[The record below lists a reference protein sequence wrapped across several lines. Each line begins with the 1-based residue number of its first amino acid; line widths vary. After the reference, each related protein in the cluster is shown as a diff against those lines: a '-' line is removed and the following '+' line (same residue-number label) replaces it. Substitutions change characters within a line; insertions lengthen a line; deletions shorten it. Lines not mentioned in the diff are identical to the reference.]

1 MKEQT
6 GFADVDGSG
15 RSGELVDYLA
25 LVAQHVGE
33 FRRQGYELLRLAP
46 GDAVLDVGCGA
57 GEVCVDLA
65 AIVGPK
71 GRIAGVDLS
80 EAMVE
85 AARRTV
91 SASACSV
98 ELGTASVYALPY
110 ADGAFD
116 AVRAERVFQHLD
128 NPEAA
133 LREMLRVTKPGGR
146 LMLSDPDHGQAGL
159 ALDEPAQRRVY
170 EALQR
175 AMTKMIV
182 NPHSGTR
189 LRGMLVRAG
198 LRDVV
203 QLVNSFAFDHP
214 QFMQMFFVSER
225 LASATAAG
233 EITEGEGAE
242 FIAALGE
249 RHREGTFFGSAIGY
263 TVAGTKR

>member
-1 MKEQT
+1 
-6 GFADVDGSG
+6 
-15 RSGELVDYLA
+15 
-25 LVAQHVGE
+25 
-33 FRRQGYELLRLAP
+33 
-46 GDAVLDVGCGA
+46 
-57 GEVCVDLA
+57 
-65 AIVGPK
+65 
-71 GRIAGVDLS
+71 
-80 EAMVE
+80 
-85 AARRTV
+85 
-91 SASACSV
+91 
-98 ELGTASVYALPY
+98 
-110 ADGAFD
+110 
-116 AVRAERVFQHLD
+116 
-128 NPEAA
+128 
-133 LREMLRVTKPGGR
+133 
-146 LMLSDPDHGQAGL
+146 MLSDPDHGQAGL